1 MLAPSVDVVCPK
13 CRHKFQLP
21 LGEALTPL
29 IDGEIERRLGQQRE
43 ETIKKAREAATK
55 DSDERNQMTIAIRD
69 KVIADMRVQ
78 IDELRRKV
86 DLGSQQM
93 QGEVQEL
100 ALEAMLRT
108 AFPADRILPVAKGR
122 LGADTMHE
130 VMGNNAMPAGA
141 ILWGCKHTKVWSN
154 GWLAKVKQDM
164 RAANAALCVIA
175 TAALPKGVEAFDRI
189 DGVFVVSF
197 RCVLPLAQ
205 VLRQV
210 LVDIAL
216 IRAATKQ
223 DDDTAEQLF
232 SYVTGE
238 QFFHRLSAVLEGCI
252 ALQGD
257 LDADK
262 RATSR
267 RWAQSQK
274 HIDAVAQN
282 MGAMFGDLQGLLGG
296 TLRKLPGL
304 TLNENSDSASMFS
317 RQIEGS
323 KVDKH

>member
-1 MLAPSVDVVCPK
+1 MLATSIDVTCPK

-21 LGEALTPL
+21 LGKALTPL
-29 IDGEIERRLGQQRE
+29 IDGEIKRRLDEQRDE
-43 ETIKKAREAATK
+43 VIRKTREAAAK
-55 DSDERNQMTIAIRD
+55 DSDERNQTAIAMRD
-69 KVIADMRVQ
+69 KMIGDMRVQ

-93 QGEVQEL
+93 QGEIQEL
-100 ALEAMLRT
+100 ALEARLKT
-108 AFPADRILPVAKGR
+108 AFPADRISPVEKGR
-122 LGADTMHE
+122 LGADAIHE
-130 VMGNNAMPAGA
+130 VTGTNGTPAGA
-141 ILWGCKHTKVWSN
+141 ILWESKCTKKWSDE
-154 GWLAKVKQDM
+154 WLPKVKQDM
-164 RAANAALCVIA
+164 RAANATLCVIA
-175 TAALPKGVEAFDRI
+175 TATLPKGVEVFDRI

-197 RCVLPLAQ
+197 RCVVPLAQ

-210 LVDIAL
+210 LIDIAL
-216 IRAATKQ
+216 IRATTKQ
-223 DDDTAEQLF
+223 DDGTAEQLL

-267 RWAQSQK
+267 RWARNQK

-304 TLNENSDSASMFS
+304 TLGGDA
-317 RQIEGS
+317 
-323 KVDKH
+323 DAA